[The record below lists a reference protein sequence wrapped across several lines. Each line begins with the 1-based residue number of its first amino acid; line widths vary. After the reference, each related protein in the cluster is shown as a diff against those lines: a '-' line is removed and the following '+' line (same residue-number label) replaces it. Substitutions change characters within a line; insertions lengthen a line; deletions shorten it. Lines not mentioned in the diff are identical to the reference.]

1 MMSARMFSDS
11 EGRLRCS
18 HQLHSS
24 CTRPRLPSSVFV
36 RRGGGGEEEEGVRV
50 LATPSARAREI
61 CVAGPMTRSGAV
73 GLAELASLALTTDL
87 AHGPNHSGRW
97 RGARTSGTSL
107 VPARVSTQPPP

>member
-24 CTRPRLPSSVFV
+24 CTRPRLPSSCDAEAEV
-36 RRGGGGEEEEGVRV
+36 RRRKTFEFWRRR
-50 LATPSARAREI
+50 PRAREI

-73 GLAELASLALTTDL
+73 GLDELRASD
-87 AHGPNHSGRW
+87 
-97 RGARTSGTSL
+97 
-107 VPARVSTQPPP
+107 